1 MKDKKKL
8 KLKKFYFHPITVFI
22 FLTVITILLSAILSA
37 LQMQGTYSK
46 VNTANYE
53 LESVLVTVK
62 NMLTFDGMKFI
73 FSNALRNFLSF
84 APFGMLILT
93 LIGLSVSQ
101 STGFLDT
108 FIERKVKKVDKRIV
122 TFIIIFLATV
132 SSLINDIGYV
142 LLIPLAAIIFKA
154 NNRNPFAGIV
164 AAFCGVSF
172 GSAISLFVG
181 STEVNL
187 IPSTTSAARLIDQ
200 NIHISLTS
208 NLFIIVT
215 FSVMLSIIGTII
227 VENIVV
233 KRLGRY
239 KDNQDET
246 KTEELEI
253 LDEEEIE
260 QERISKDKKE
270 KIGLRYALITGII
283 VVIAF
288 IYMIIPNLPS
298 SGMLLDMSEDTYLGQ
313 LFGTNSYF
321 QDGFTY
327 MVSLLFILTS
337 IAYGLGAKTIKNDK
351 NLIYGCEK
359 MFISSAEMVM
369 LLFVAS
375 QFISIFRETNIGTII
390 ATWGANILGSV
401 SFSALPL
408 IIVSLVLIAI
418 ANIFVTTPSSKWQI
432 FAPVMVPAM
441 MQANISPQFAQ
452 FILRAG
458 DSMTAGI
465 TPLLAAF
472 AIYIGYLNI
481 YNKDKSKPIT
491 IHQALAYV
499 MPYFTIISISWI
511 LLTIGW
517 YLIGLP
523 IGPGV
528 YPTL

>member
-22 FLTVITILLSAILSA
+22 FLTIITILLSAILSN

-164 AAFCGVSF
+164 TAFCGVSF

-200 NIHISLTS
+200 SIHISLTS
-208 NLFIIVT
+208 NLFIIVA
-215 FSVMLSIIGTII
+215 FSIMLSLIGTII
-227 VENIVV
+227 VENIIV

-239 KDNQDET
+239 KDSQEET
-246 KTEELEI
+246 KTEELEV
-253 LDEEEIE
+253 LD
-260 QERISKDKKE
+260 
-270 KIGLRYALITGII
+270 
-283 VVIAF
+283 
-288 IYMIIPNLPS
+288 
-298 SGMLLDMSEDTYLGQ
+298 
-313 LFGTNSYF
+313 
-321 QDGFTY
+321 
-327 MVSLLFILTS
+327 
-337 IAYGLGAKTIKNDK
+337 
-351 NLIYGCEK
+351 
-359 MFISSAEMVM
+359 
-369 LLFVAS
+369 
-375 QFISIFRETNIGTII
+375 
-390 ATWGANILGSV
+390 
-401 SFSALPL
+401 
-408 IIVSLVLIAI
+408 
-418 ANIFVTTPSSKWQI
+418 
-432 FAPVMVPAM
+432 
-441 MQANISPQFAQ
+441 
-452 FILRAG
+452 
-458 DSMTAGI
+458 
-465 TPLLAAF
+465 
-472 AIYIGYLNI
+472 
-481 YNKDKSKPIT
+481 
-491 IHQALAYV
+491 
-499 MPYFTIISISWI
+499 
-511 LLTIGW
+511 
-517 YLIGLP
+517 
-523 IGPGV
+523 
-528 YPTL
+528 

>member
-1 MKDKKKL
+1 
-8 KLKKFYFHPITVFI
+8 
-22 FLTVITILLSAILSA
+22 
-37 LQMQGTYSK
+37 
-46 VNTANYE
+46 
-53 LESVLVTVK
+53 
-62 NMLTFDGMKFI
+62 
-73 FSNALRNFLSF
+73 
-84 APFGMLILT
+84 
-93 LIGLSVSQ
+93 
-101 STGFLDT
+101 
-108 FIERKVKKVDKRIV
+108 
-122 TFIIIFLATV
+122 
-132 SSLINDIGYV
+132 
-142 LLIPLAAIIFKA
+142 
-154 NNRNPFAGIV
+154 
-164 AAFCGVSF
+164 
-172 GSAISLFVG
+172 
-181 STEVNL
+181 
-187 IPSTTSAARLIDQ
+187 
-200 NIHISLTS
+200 
-208 NLFIIVT
+208 
-215 FSVMLSIIGTII
+215 
-227 VENIVV
+227 
-233 KRLGRY
+233 
-239 KDNQDET
+239 
-246 KTEELEI
+246 
-253 LDEEEIE
+253 
-260 QERISKDKKE
+260 
-270 KIGLRYALITGII
+270 
-283 VVIAF
+283 
-288 IYMIIPNLPS
+288 MIIPNLPS

-327 MVSLLFILTS
+327 MISLLFILTS
-337 IAYGLGAKTIKNDK
+337 IAYGIGAKSIKNDK
-351 NLIYGCEK
+351 DLIYGCEK
-359 MFISSAEMVM
+359 MFTSSAEMVM

-491 IHQALAYV
+491 IHQALAYI